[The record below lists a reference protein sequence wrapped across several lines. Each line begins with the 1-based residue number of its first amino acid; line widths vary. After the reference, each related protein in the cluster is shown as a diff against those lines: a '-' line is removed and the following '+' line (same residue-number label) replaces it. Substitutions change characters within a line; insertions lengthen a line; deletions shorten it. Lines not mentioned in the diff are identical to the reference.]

1 LRAAAFVRQAPS
13 WRRGSETVLVA
24 AGSVCAPSGAGGAA
38 RLLIRSADIRMAT
51 KFARF
56 LSDNG
61 IDPRRILAASRAIE
75 RLRPEDR
82 QVRLERKRA
91 RSDDAPTA
99 VDGKGQKPRP
109 KPRSGRPVT
118 PRLLRDAA
126 EGKPISGP
134 AKTRLLRSINRI
146 LEQKKQDPTTLRA
159 LF

>member
-1 LRAAAFVRQAPS
+1 MASKFVQ
-13 WRRGSETVLVA
+13 
-24 AGSVCAPSGAGGAA
+24 
-38 RLLIRSADIRMAT
+38 
-51 KFARF
+51 F

-82 QVRLERKRA
+82 RIKLAQRQA
-91 RSDDAPTA
+91 RSEGSPGNDKAAPA
-99 VDGKGQKPRP
+99 Q

-118 PRLLRDAA
+118 QRLLREAS

-134 AKTRLLRSINRI
+134 AKTRLLRAINRI
-146 LEQKKQDPTTLRA
+146 LEQKKRSPADLRA